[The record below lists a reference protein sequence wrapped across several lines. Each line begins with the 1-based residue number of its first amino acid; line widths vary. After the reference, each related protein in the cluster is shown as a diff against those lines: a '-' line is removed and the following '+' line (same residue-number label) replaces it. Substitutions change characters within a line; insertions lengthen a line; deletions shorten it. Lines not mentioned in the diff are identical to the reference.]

1 MTCGHCAGAVTVG
14 VGGVAGVTRVD
25 VDLATGRVR
34 VVSDRP
40 VDDEAVR
47 VAVRE
52 AGYEVVS

>member
-1 MTCGHCAGAVTVG
+1 MTVG